1 MKGIWINKQKS
12 LQPWLCWL
20 EVSRLAKPRNT
31 KHDSHE
37 CAIAWV
43 SPGRT
48 PVCIIVF
55 LYIPT
60 VEYFPL
66 NFVLCTTPLCLLP
79 LEEEKMEAYQRLAE
93 RSPYMR
99 CLLKAVVPNIDELMK
114 TRGEAS
120 SGPTS
125 SGGQL
130 PAPEPRVPGLQ
141 PQQEDKSPTKLSL
154 WDAIGP
160 SRWMVHVLMMCRL
173 CRIASTKSLIVGG
186 PEQRQFSKLHC
197 RWAVAHLAWVRDRL
211 LL

>member
-1 MKGIWINKQKS
+1 
-12 LQPWLCWL
+12 
-20 EVSRLAKPRNT
+20 
-31 KHDSHE
+31 
-37 CAIAWV
+37 
-43 SPGRT
+43 
-48 PVCIIVF
+48 VCIIVF
-55 LYIPT
+55 LYVPT

-66 NFVLCTTPLCLLP
+66 NFVLCTTPLCFLP

-154 WDAIGP
+154 
-160 SRWMVHVLMMCRL
+160 
-173 CRIASTKSLIVGG
+173 
-186 PEQRQFSKLHC
+186 
-197 RWAVAHLAWVRDRL
+197 
-211 LL
+211 